1 MVSLIREIVSGKKN
15 RLKDAGYN
23 LDLTYVCPRILAMSF
38 PGSGLEIT
46 FRNNIEDVSWFIR
59 ERHGVD
65 YQVYNLS
72 GRKYNY
78 TKFDNHVLDYPWED
92 HHSPPIDTLFQ
103 ACRSID
109 EFLFSCFLRFFQ
121 KT

>member
-46 FRNNIEDVSWFIR
+46 FRNNIEDVSWFVR

-65 YQVYNLS
+65 YQVNFY
-72 GRKYNY
+72 
-78 TKFDNHVLDYPWED
+78 F
-92 HHSPPIDTLFQ
+92 
-103 ACRSID
+103 
-109 EFLFSCFLRFFQ
+109 
-121 KT
+121 